1 MRHSEPD
8 GSIGV
13 LALSQSSEF
22 SGVRYTRGGAQ
33 RYLVS
38 SQCATDN
45 GHYDLS
51 CTVARVSD
59 NRYSGWVGTG
69 RQTGRVELVQHGD
82 RLALTVTSRQGSAK
96 LTLARS

>member
-13 LALSQSSEF
+13 LALSEF

-38 SQCATDN
+38 SQCATDK

-51 CTVARVSD
+51 GTVARVSD
-59 NRYSGWVGTG
+59 NRYSGWVGRG